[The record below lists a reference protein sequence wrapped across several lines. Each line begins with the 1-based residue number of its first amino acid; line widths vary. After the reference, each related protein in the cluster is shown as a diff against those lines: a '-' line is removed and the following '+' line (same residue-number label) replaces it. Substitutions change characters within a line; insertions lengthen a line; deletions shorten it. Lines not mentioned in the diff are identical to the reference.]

1 MEDPAAQAT
10 RSDSLRRHAALLG
23 WVTAGLVVL
32 SLVLLAVAAWQLT
45 TEDDRATISDTAV
58 LPLSVE
64 FRPPGLAVLLA
75 AVALV
80 AATFLALAALETATA
95 MQVLNRD
102 RRIPPPLPAHL
113 QQARR
118 WTLGPVAVRS
128 LAMEHP
134 PEWPAL
140 AVPSEELPPGTR
152 LRCTV
157 LVPAH
162 DEEAVIGATLR
173 SLADQSRRPDRV
185 IVIADNCADATGE
198 VARASGVEVV
208 ETVGNTEKKA
218 GALNQQLALLLP
230 SLDAEDV
237 VMVMDADS
245 TISPDFLETALGLL
259 EDDADL
265 MAVGGLFYGEDGG
278 GLVGQLQR
286 NEFGRYQ
293 RIVAR
298 RLDRV
303 FVLTGTASVI
313 RGFALSAVARAR
325 GSLIP
330 GPPGKVYDTLALTE
344 DNELTLALK
353 TLGARMTSPHQ
364 CRVTTEVMT
373 RWRDLWRQRLRW
385 HRGALE
391 NIGAYGFTRATAMY
405 WTQQFALGYGVIA
418 LWSYVLLM
426 VITLLAA
433 DSIRWSPFWVTIGL
447 VFLLER
453 LVTVW
458 AVGWRARALAAPVV
472 IELAYAFF
480 LQACFV
486 TSIVQ
491 IATGRK
497 AGWNYV
503 PRPALQAAMLPVLA
517 AYVVAFGIVL
527 PSSLLLT
534 DWYRSLSLWVA
545 FNTLVFVVLSLL
557 QLLPPLRR
565 DARRAWARRGDARE
579 PAGDMRNGS

>member
-1 MEDPAAQAT
+1 MDDPTARTTRGPSPRRRAA
-10 RSDSLRRHAALLG
+10 RLG
-23 WVTAGLVVL
+23 WLTAGLVML
-32 SLVLLAVAAWQLT
+32 GLVLLAVAAWLLMT
-45 TEDDRATISDTAV
+45 TDGRTTVPDTAV

-118 WTLGPVAVRS
+118 WTLGPVAVRG

-140 AVPSEELPPGTR
+140 AVPGEDPPSGTR

-173 SLADQSRRPDRV
+173 SLADQVRRPDR
-185 IVIADNCADATGE
+185 ILVIADNCTDATGE

-208 ETVGNTEKKA
+208 ESVGNTDKKA

-237 VMVMDADS
+237 VLVMDADS

-265 MAVGGLFYGEDGG
+265 MAVGGLFFGEGGG

-286 NEFGRYQ
+286 SEYGRYQ

-313 RGFALSAVARAR
+313 RGFALSAVAQAR
-325 GSLIP
+325 GSLVP

-353 TLGARMTSPHQ
+353 TLGAQMTSPHQ

-373 RWRDLWRQRLRW
+373 RWRDLWRQLLRW
-385 HRGALE
+385 LRGALE
-391 NIGAYGFTRATAMY
+391 NFGAYGFTRATAMY
-405 WTQQFALGYGVIA
+405 WTQQLALGYGVVA
-418 LWSYVLLM
+418 LWSYLLLL

-503 PRPALQAAMLPVLA
+503 SRPAVQAAMLPVLV

-534 DWYRSLSLWVA
+534 DWYRSLSIWVA

-565 DARRAWARRGDARE
+565 DARRAWARRGDAHE

>member
-1 MEDPAAQAT
+1 M
-10 RSDSLRRHAALLG
+10 
-23 WVTAGLVVL
+23 
-32 SLVLLAVAAWQLT
+32 
-45 TEDDRATISDTAV
+45 
-58 LPLSVE
+58 
-64 FRPPGLAVLLA
+64 
-75 AVALV
+75 
-80 AATFLALAALETATA
+80 
-95 MQVLNRD
+95 
-102 RRIPPPLPAHL
+102 
-113 QQARR
+113 
-118 WTLGPVAVRS
+118 
-128 LAMEHP
+128 
-134 PEWPAL
+134 
-140 AVPSEELPPGTR
+140 
-152 LRCTV
+152 
-157 LVPAH
+157 
-162 DEEAVIGATLR
+162 
-173 SLADQSRRPDRV
+173 
-185 IVIADNCADATGE
+185 IADNCTDATGE
-198 VARASGVEVV
+198 VARAPGVEVV

-265 MAVGGLFYGEDGG
+265 MAVGGLFFGEEGG

-313 RGFALSAVARAR
+313 RGYALSAVAQAR

-353 TLGARMTSPHQ
+353 TLGARMTSPPQ

-405 WTQQFALGYGVIA
+405 WTQQLALGYGVIA
-418 LWSYVLLM
+418 LWSYLAPPGHHAAGRRQHPLVALLGDDRPG
-426 VITLLAA
+426 VPRRTTGH
-433 DSIRWSPFWVTIGL
+433 R
-447 VFLLER
+447 
-453 LVTVW
+453 
-458 AVGWRARALAAPVV
+458 VGSRVAGPRAGRARGHRARLRRLPPGLLRDVDRPDRHRPQGRVELRPPPRAAGGD
-472 IELAYAFF
+472 A
-480 LQACFV
+480 
-486 TSIVQ
+486 
-491 IATGRK
+491 
-497 AGWNYV
+497 
-503 PRPALQAAMLPVLA
+503 PVLA

-527 PSSLLLT
+527 P
-534 DWYRSLSLWVA
+534 
-545 FNTLVFVVLSLL
+545 
-557 QLLPPLRR
+557 
-565 DARRAWARRGDARE
+565 DARC
-579 PAGDMRNGS
+579 S